1 MEALRKLEV
10 WRRACRLSA
19 KVFRL
24 LATSREFAF
33 RDQLSRSALSI
44 ASNIAEG
51 YGRDSRLERIQF
63 LRYAKA
69 SCNEAWTQIYI
80 GIDAEIVDARSASA
94 LADET
99 LEISKM
105 IGGLIRYI
113 ETSENR

>member
-1 MEALRKLEV
+1 MEALRKLEA

-19 KVFRL
+19 DVFRL
-24 LATSREFAF
+24 LSTNREFAF

-51 YGRDSRLERIQF
+51 YGRSSPRERVQF
-63 LRYAKA
+63 LAYSRA
-69 SCNEAWTQIYI
+69 SCNEAWTQLLI
-80 GIDAEIVDARSASA
+80 GMDADIVDAAVAKR

-99 LEISKM
+99 QEIAKM

-113 ETSENR
+113 ENQSG

>member
-19 KVFRL
+19 NVYRL
-24 LATSREFAF
+24 LATNREQAF

-51 YGRDSRLERIQF
+51 YGRGSQRERVHF
-63 LRYAKA
+63 LRYARA
-69 SCNEAWTQIYI
+69 SCNEAWTQLHI
-80 GIDAEIVDARSASA
+80 GIDARIVDAECARP

-99 LEISKM
+99 LEIAKM

-113 ETSENR
+113 ESGQR